1 MNKLIDIINTNNQ
14 PNTIENIIES
24 HELINWRKVGLTLA
38 GHPEA
43 VRSTYSG
50 KKYKQAV
57 DELKQFVAQWMATYS
72 KLPDTAKAG
81 GQKIENNLQNPSLN
95 EPEQL

>member
-1 MNKLIDIINTNNQ
+1 MKKLIDIINTDNQ
-14 PNTIENIIES
+14 PNTIENIIQS
-24 HELINWRKVGLTLA
+24 HELINWRKVGITLA
-38 GHPEA
+38 GHPES

-57 DELKQFVAQWMATYS
+57 DELKQFVEQWMATYS
-72 KLPDTAKAG
+72 KLPHTAKAG
-81 GQKIENNLQNPSLN
+81 GQKIENNFQKHGLN